1 MGKKV
6 IAWWALCGLFAITAI
21 GNLLLLGLDRIGA
34 ALLCAVPCVWAGSRA
49 HEAQKGDIRRDG

>member
-1 MGKKV
+1 M
-6 IAWWALCGLFAITAI
+6 WWAVCGLFAIAAI

-49 HEAQKGDIRRDG
+49 HETQRGDIRRDG